1 EGVECPSIKYNG
13 TFVLHG
19 CVLSWSGDTPALTKL
34 MGLTGHNSYKGCR
47 YCNIKGIYFSHIYYP
62 TKPPRDQE
70 ENGQDFYFPSANYKL
85 SQSEL
90 KKIKQH
96 FSTISDVS
104 GLQLM
109 SFSHEGT
116 KYGRLRTK
124 DVDIYANY
132 PKQLSVFEVQDFYA
146 IVEYY
151 LTYEFEG
158 SKAMLAYIQW
168 MSSVEKDNVGLKSF
182 RRLDAYAF
190 IDASAIDYC
199 VGFIEIANLFY
210 IVDKEVDNEQ

>member
-1 EGVECPSIKYNG
+1 MSPKIHDEHLAY
-13 TFVLHG
+13 
-19 CVLSWSGDTPALTKL
+19 
-34 MGLTGHNSYKGCR
+34 TG
-47 YCNIKGIYFSHIYYP
+47 
-62 TKPPRDQE
+62 

-90 KKIKQH
+90 RKIKQH

-104 GLQLM
+104 GLQLI
-109 SFSHEGT
+109 SFSHEGI

-124 DVDIYANY
+124 DGHYIGSKWIRRNEDWSRINYTVMVKIEVDIYANY
-132 PKQLSVFEVQDFYA
+132 PKRPSVFEVQDFYA

-151 LTYEFEG
+151 LTYEFEE

-168 MSSVEKDNVGLKSF
+168 TSPVEEDNIGLKSF
-182 RRLDAYAF
+182 KQLGAYAF
-190 IDASAIDYC
+190 IDASAIDHC
-199 VGFIEIANLFY
+199 VGFIEIENLFY